1 MTAGELIERTLKDLG
16 EDTSSPVYYKSS
28 EALDALNEAQR
39 FFCLLTL
46 CLETTGNLALAA
58 DTSFYHLLTSFEHF
72 LLPLRVQVV
81 ATGAKVRPGRLGDF
95 DALSSTWQDDVGA
108 PTRYDVL
115 GMDLLA
121 VTPRPDALGTSLEIT
136 YAETPARMTSESG
149 TPEIPAEYHPCLAD
163 YAVPRLR
170 VKEGGQEFQKV
181 LSRFGNFLTE
191 AAKMAEYVRS
201 RMAGRDYDRQPFE
214 LAKWQN
220 AQAKA

>member
-1 MTAGELIERTLKDLG
+1 VTAGELIERTLKDLG

-28 EALDALNEAQR
+28 EVLDALNEAQR

-58 DTSFYHLLTSFEHF
+58 DTSFYHLLTTFQRF
-72 LLPLRVQVV
+72 LLPLRVQVL

-95 DALSSTWQDDVGA
+95 DSLSATWQDDVGD

-121 VTPRPDALGTSLEIT
+121 VTPRPDAPGITLEIT
-136 YAETPARMTSESG
+136 YAQTPDRMTSEG
-149 TPEIPAEYHPCLAD
+149 DTPEIPAEYHPCLAD
-163 YAVPRLR
+163 YGVARLR

-191 AAKMAEYVRS
+191 AAKMADYVRS
-201 RMAGRDYDRQPFE
+201 RMAGRGYDRQPFE
-214 LAKWQN
+214 LAKWQSTQP
-220 AQAKA
+220 AT